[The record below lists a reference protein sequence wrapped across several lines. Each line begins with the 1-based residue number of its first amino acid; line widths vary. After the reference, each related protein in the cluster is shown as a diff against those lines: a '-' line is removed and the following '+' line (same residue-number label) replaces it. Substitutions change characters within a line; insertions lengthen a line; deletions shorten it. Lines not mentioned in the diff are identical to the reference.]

1 MAWLGCA
8 RQCKAQQGNPRQILT
23 PPQRGPR
30 AASRCDHA
38 PKNLE
43 GTKMITS
50 MMLATTLMVTPVQ
63 FQWDPQ
69 GILRRADEQARWQ
82 QQQYQQRQM
91 LQEQARHNAEME
103 QLQRDRYYQQLN
115 QQLRDRQR

>member
-1 MAWLGCA
+1 M
-8 RQCKAQQGNPRQILT
+8 
-23 PPQRGPR
+23 
-30 AASRCDHA
+30 
-38 PKNLE
+38 
-43 GTKMITS
+43 MITS
-50 MMLATTLMVTPVQ
+50 IVLASTLMVTPVQ

-91 LQEQARHNAEME
+91 LQEQARHNAELE